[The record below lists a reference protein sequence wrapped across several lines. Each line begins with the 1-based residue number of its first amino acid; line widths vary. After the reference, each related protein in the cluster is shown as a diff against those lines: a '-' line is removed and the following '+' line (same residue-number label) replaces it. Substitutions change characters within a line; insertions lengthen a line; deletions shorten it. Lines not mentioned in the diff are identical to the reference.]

1 MKKAFGKRRRES
13 GQSVV
18 ELALTLPLVL
28 LLICGMIE
36 MGWLASTR
44 QVLDSLTR
52 EGARAGMV
60 ATTKTA
66 STTAVNTRITTIKP
80 TYLSKPLTVVVTY
93 SNASSFK
100 DGDITVSVAYD
111 LPTLTPITSFLA
123 PSTGF
128 HLTSSCTMK
137 MS

>member
-80 TYLSKPLTVVVTY
+80 SYLTKPLTVVVTY

-100 DGDITVSVAYD
+100 DGDITVSVTYD
-111 LPTLTPITSFLA
+111 LPPLTPITSFLA
-123 PSTGF
+123 PSGSF

>member
-1 MKKAFGKRRRES
+1 MNKAIRKRRRES

-18 ELALTLPLVL
+18 EFALTLPLVL

-66 STTAVNTRITTIKP
+66 STAAVNTRITNMKP
-80 TYLSKPLTVVVTY
+80 GYLTKPLNVTITY
-93 SNASSFK
+93 SNPTSFK
-100 DGDITVSVAYD
+100 DGDITVKLTYD
-111 LPTLTPITSFLA
+111 LPPLTPITSFLA
-123 PSTGF
+123 PGGVF
-128 HLTSSCTMK
+128 HMNSSCTMK

>member
-1 MKKAFGKRRRES
+1 MNEATQRRRRES

-18 ELALTLPLVL
+18 EFALTLPLVL

-60 ATTKTA
+60 ATTKAA
-66 STTAVNTRITTIKP
+66 STTAVSARITSMKP
-80 TYLSKPLTVVVTY
+80 SYLTKPLNVTTTY

-100 DGDITVSVAYD
+100 DGDITVKVTYD
-111 LPTLTPITSFLA
+111 LPPLTPITSFLA
-123 PSTGF
+123 PGGVF
-128 HLTSSCTMK
+128 HINSSCTMK

>member
-1 MKKAFGKRRRES
+1 MNKAIRTRRREN

-18 ELALTLPLVL
+18 EFALTLPLVL

-36 MGWLASTR
+36 MGWMASTR

-60 ATTKTA
+60 TTTKTA
-66 STTAVNTRITTIKP
+66 CTTAVNTRITKMKP
-80 TYLSKPLTVVVTY
+80 TYLTKTMTVTITY
-93 SNASSFK
+93 SNPSSFK
-100 DGDITVSVAYD
+100 DGDISVNITYD
-111 LPTLTPITSFLA
+111 LPPLTPITSFLA
-123 PSTGF
+123 PGGVFHISST
-128 HLTSSCTMK
+128 CTMK

>member
-1 MKKAFGKRRRES
+1 MNKAGKRKRREN

-18 ELALTLPLVL
+18 EFALTLPLVL

-66 STTAVNTRITTIKP
+66 STTAVNARITNMKP
-80 TYLSKPLTVVVTY
+80 TYLSKPLNVTITY
-93 SNASSFK
+93 SNPSSFK
-100 DGDITVSVAYD
+100 DGDIIVKITYD
-111 LPTLTPITSFLA
+111 LPPLTPITSFLA
-123 PSTGF
+123 PGGAF
-128 HLTSSCTMK
+128 HLTSLCTMK

>member
-93 SNASSFK
+93 SNPTSFK
-100 DGDITVSVAYD
+100 DGDIIVSVTYD
-111 LPTLTPITSFLA
+111 LPPLTPITSFLA
-123 PSTGF
+123 PSGAF